1 MYLSRVLFDSL
12 RLKGDSLM
20 KKHLCLFLCMV
31 MTIIATMIGC
41 TKPTTK
47 IVTSGEEATGTFVA
61 GITEASGNFNP
72 LYYSSAYDGHVV
84 DLVFEKLVA
93 RNLEGKFE
101 GIVAESWKFSKDG
114 KSITFKLKK
123 DIVFSDGTPLTA
135 HDIVFTY
142 QVLADP
148 SYTGCYGSAVKNMLG
163 YADYFAQKTKKFK
176 GVEALNDYTVKFNF
190 AEALRVNLDNC
201 AYPILPKNYYGK
213 DFAYNNTAAVEAITS
228 QAVGSGPYI
237 IKEFKARERIS
248 LERNM
253 KYHGEGF
260 LIKKVIMKF
269 VDPAADIVELTN
281 GNVDFL
287 PRVIEPKKIA
297 EARNHGFLLNTC
309 QDSGYGYLKF
319 NCGTGVVFYPTVRQA
334 LYHAFNYKEFV
345 NNYFKDAA
353 TDEILASTQYHP
365 FSQASWAIDG
375 KLLSEMNDYDFD
387 LVKANKMLDD
397 AGWARSSWGI
407 RVKDGRELELKIAAL
422 QDNDIFEALIP
433 MLERDWEK
441 GIGVK
446 LNITYLDSNAL
457 LDKVMYNSDANYK
470 KWNLYFLTTSISTP
484 DPHALYSSF
493 HSGHIGDGMDNTS
506 RLSNSEV
513 DELFD
518 KAKAIMNEDE
528 AKPIYQ
534 EIAKILNEKAVMIP
548 VYSNI
553 YFDIYSPK
561 LVNLKTNSLYN
572 WTQALKDA
580 KITK

>member
-1 MYLSRVLFDSL
+1 
-12 RLKGDSLM
+12 M
-20 KKHLCLFLCMV
+20 KKYLCLFLC
-31 MTIIATMIGC
+31 IITVTAALLTGC
-41 TKPTTK
+41 TNSATEVDTHRKQTATP
-47 IVTSGEEATGTFVA
+47 SEEPAGTLIA

-72 LYYSSAYDGHVV
+72 LYYSSVNDGHVI
-84 DLVFEKLVA
+84 DLVFEKLIT
-93 RNLEGKFE
+93 RNIEGKFE

-123 DIVFSDGTPLTA
+123 GKVFSNGTPLTA

-148 SYTGCYGSAVKNMLG
+148 SYTGLYGSIVSDMLG
-163 YADYFAQKTKKFK
+163 YEDYHSQKTQKFK
-176 GVEALNDYTVKFNF
+176 GVEALNNYTVKFNF
-190 AEALRVNLDNC
+190 KEALRVNLASC
-201 AYPILPKNYYGK
+201 AYAILPKNYYGK
-213 DFAYNNTAAVEAITS
+213 DFAYNNTAAVEAITT

-237 IKEFKARERIS
+237 IKDFKERELIS

-253 KYHGEGF
+253 KYLGEGF
-260 LIKKVIMKF
+260 LIKNVIMKF
-269 VDPAADIVELTN
+269 VDQANDIAELTS

-287 PRVIEPKKIA
+287 PRVVEPKKIA
-297 EARNHGFLLNTC
+297 AARDNGFSLNTY
-309 QDSGYGYLKF
+309 QGSGYGYLKF

-345 NNYFKDAA
+345 NNYFKDA
-353 TDEILASTQYHP
+353 ESGEVLASTQYHP
-365 FSQASWAIDG
+365 FSQASWAIDD
-375 KLLSEMNDYDFD
+375 KLLSEMNDYPFD

-397 AGWARSSWGI
+397 AGWPRSSWGI
-407 RVKDGRELELKIAAL
+407 RVKDGRELELKIAAI

-433 MLERDWEK
+433 MWERDWEK
-441 GIGVK
+441 GLGVK
-446 LNITYLDSNAL
+446 LNITYLDSDAL

-470 KWNLYFLTTSISTP
+470 KWNLFFLTTPISTP

-493 HSGHIGDGMDNTS
+493 HSSHIGDGMDNTS

-534 EIAKILNEKAVMIP
+534 EIAKILNEKAVMMPI
-548 VYSNI
+548 YANT

-561 LVNLKTNSLYN
+561 LVNLKTNSLYS

-580 KITK
+580 KISK